1 MINAKNIFT
10 LEQEMISELV
20 DLTYQAGLSSEERE
34 EILGNEIYEERYND
48 LLKTLSDRILSPLV
62 RVRNGESLLMSD
74 INKAVRAAANNE

>member
-1 MINAKNIFT
+1 MITAKNIFT

-34 EILGNEIYEERYND
+34 HILSCEIDEFGYSY

-62 RVRNGESLLMSD
+62 RVRNGETVLMSD
-74 INKAVRAAANNE
+74 INKAVKQASNNE